1 MDTSP
6 SSSSA
11 ASSTSRRHPAA
22 RRWNDDWDHLAAS
35 IEATVALVRWQADP
49 LLSAP
54 DLNTLLVAAGA
65 GGTSDAANADDVLG
79 RLVRRA
85 PSDRVAARTVLQ
97 RVLPG
102 LIAAARRRAG
112 AEKIAIGSLLDE
124 LVATAWTVIVT
135 YPVERRPAKFAVNI
149 VRDSEYLAFVRAR
162 RLRHVVEELSGDAL
176 TGGRAPSCGADGRR
190 EDEVPN
196 SSETVDVM
204 LARAE
209 EHGLHRDDLRLLRAL
224 YVDGRAVDEVAG
236 EHAIG
241 ARALRYRRSA
251 AVDRLARLSAA

>member
-1 MDTSP
+1 MALT
-6 SSSSA
+6 
-11 ASSTSRRHPAA
+11 
-22 RRWNDDWDHLAAS
+22 RW
-35 IEATVALVRWQADP
+35 RADP
-49 LLSAP
+49 RLNAP
-54 DLNTLLVAAGA
+54 DLNTLLAAAGA
-65 GGTSDAANADDVLG
+65 GGTAGGAEADDVLG

-85 PSDRVAARTVLQ
+85 PGDTVAARTVLQ

-112 AEKIAIGSLLDE
+112 AEKIVVGSLLDE

-162 RLRHVVEELSGDAL
+162 RLRHVIEELSGDAL

-190 EDEVPN
+190 EDEAPN
-196 SSETVDVM
+196 ASETVDVM

-209 EHGLHRDDLRLLRAL
+209 AYGLGGDDLRLLRAL
-224 YVDGRAVDEVAG
+224 YLDGRAVDEVAD

-251 AVDRLARLSAA
+251 AVDRLVRLGAA

>member
-1 MDTSP
+1 MCASP
-6 SSSSA
+6 SPRTP
-11 ASSTSRRHPAA
+11 SSTRRHPAA
-22 RRWNDDWDHLAAS
+22 RRWNDDWDRLATS
-35 IEATVALVRWQADP
+35 GEAALALIRWRSDP
-49 LLSAP
+49 RLNAP
-54 DLNTLLVAAGA
+54 DLDTLLAVAGA
-65 GGTSDAANADDVLG
+65 GSSADVADADEVLG

-85 PSDRVAARTVLQ
+85 PGDPVAARAVLQ

-102 LIAAARRRAG
+102 LVAAARRRAG
-112 AEKIAIGSLLDE
+112 AEKTAIGALLDD

-135 YPVERRPAKFAVNI
+135 YPVDRRPAKFAANI
-149 VRDSEYLAFVRAR
+149 VRDSEYLTFVRAR

-190 EDEVPN
+190 EDEATN
-196 SSETVDVM
+196 ASETVDVM

-209 EHGLHRDDLRLLRAL
+209 ARGLSGDDLCLLRAL
-224 YVDGRAVDEVAG
+224 YVDGRPTDEVAD

-251 AVDRLARLSAA
+251 AVNRLARLAAA